1 MPSLEL
7 TSDAELVAATLAG
20 NRNAFGKI
28 VERYQRL
35 LCSLAYSATGQLG
48 QSEDLA
54 QDTFVDAWRQLANLR
69 EPEKLRPWLCGILR
83 FKVSRL
89 RRADGREPV
98 RRAEALEAAE
108 EIASAD
114 QPAADLAID
123 REEQALMWSALA
135 RIPESY
141 REPLILYY
149 REGRSIEH
157 VAAAL
162 ELTEDNVKQRLS
174 RGRKILQE
182 EVLTFVEGALARST
196 PGHVFTIAV
205 LAALPALGTPAKV
218 AGVGVAAAAHGGML
232 AKTTALATLLA
243 SASGVVSTVMTLRA
257 NLDQSRTPRERRAV
271 VKITVGAFF
280 GATGFIV
287 LLYSLRTAAFR
298 WWEHRVELA
307 IIVQILVLA
316 GIVAWSVLLVRAM
329 RRMRALRSTERRE
342 HPELF
347 SDPADRVGS
356 SAGEY
361 RSAWTLFGVPLVR
374 IRFASPDEGEPP
386 VFAWFAGGDRAYG
399 LVAAWGG
406 FAMAPFSIGAI
417 CVGLVAIGNVS
428 LGVISI
434 GTIGIGLLTVGAMSV
449 GVKAYAWLS
458 ALGWHTAQS
467 GGFAIARIAA
477 EGPIALAQ
485 HANDPI
491 ARQILA
497 EPNAER
503 NHMVI
508 LTAVVL
514 LSLMP
519 VIYYA
524 RAVRR
529 RLGSR
534 ARDGSSG

>member
-316 GIVAWSVLLVRAM
+316 GIVTWSVLLVRAM

-347 SDPADRVGS
+347 SHPADRVGS

-467 GGFAIARIAA
+467 SGFAIARIAA

-503 NHMVI
+503 NHMAI